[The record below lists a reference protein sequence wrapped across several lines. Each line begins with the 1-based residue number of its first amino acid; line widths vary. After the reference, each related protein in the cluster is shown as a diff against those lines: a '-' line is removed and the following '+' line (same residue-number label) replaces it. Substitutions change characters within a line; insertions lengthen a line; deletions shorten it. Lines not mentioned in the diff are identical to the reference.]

1 MREWLWA
8 SDRLLWAIFVPTG
21 AAVLGIAGVM
31 IRAWLVLRRPIR
43 RSIPGVVLVTAVSV
57 AYVGWL
63 FKSPAVEVVR
73 DIVLVSALVAG
84 WLLLLD
90 RIPTSSPLQR
100 PEARESAQPPGVSGE
115 MAGLHLS
122 EGEAPDE

>member
-8 SDRLLWAIFVPTG
+8 SDRLLWAILVPMG

-90 RIPTSSPLQR
+90 RIPTSNPPQR
-100 PEARESAQPPGVSGE
+100 PGTKARKSA
-115 MAGLHLS
+115 
-122 EGEAPDE
+122 